1 MFRLLLK
8 VGMGLRPAW
17 LDITSSRVGRCSHLR
32 EFRELFF
39 SDLKIFVYII
49 YSLNS
54 QIGSESLIF
63 KQAEILPKLQK
74 TCRDLSRICVDTQI
88 LTLSTDS
95 ARLVEVRYTESSQG
109 GLGQLLSL
117 MSKQVA

>member
-74 TCRDLSRICVDTQI
+74 TCRDLSRFLSTQI

-95 ARLVEVRYTESSQG
+95 ARLVEGRYTESSQG